1 MGENLHSH
9 AEDLERIEESDFWSK
24 VKAKLILRLVEGK
37 HVFDVGCGSGR
48 LSKIL
53 LDQGFTVVAIDTDP
67 KAVEIAQK
75 KKITAYVSDISD
87 WGGEDKFD
95 CIILGDVL
103 EHIQDDKAA
112 MHKIHG
118 MLMPNGCIVVN
129 VPAYQALFSKHD
141 SALGHKRRYSNKELK
156 GKLRDSGFKIEY
168 FRHWN
173 LLALPIT
180 VGIKLSRKDYPHEE
194 VANNKFLS
202 GLLEKWL
209 IVESKINYL
218 FGISILCKARKVEL
232 NASNPSPN
240 QSVLALQRK
249 RQRHLSS

>member
-1 MGENLHSH
+1 MGENVHSH

-48 LSKIL
+48 LSKML

-67 KAVEIAQK
+67 KAVEIAK
-75 KKITAYVSDISD
+75 KKGITAYVSDIND
-87 WGGEDKFD
+87 WSGEEKFD

-112 MHKIHG
+112 LRKIHS

-141 SALGHKRRYSNKELK
+141 FALGHKRRYSNKDLK
-156 GKLRDSGFKIEY
+156 GKLGDSGFKIEY

-173 LLALPIT
+173 LLALPIA

-194 VANNKFLS
+194 VASNKFLS
-202 GLLEKWL
+202 NLLEKWL
-209 IVESKINYL
+209 IAESKINYL
-218 FGISILCKARKVEL
+218 FGISILCKARKIEL
-232 NASNPSPN
+232 DA
-240 QSVLALQRK
+240 
-249 RQRHLSS
+249 

>member
-24 VKAKLILRLVEGK
+24 VKVKLILKLVEGK
-37 HVFDVGCGSGR
+37 TALDVGCGSGR
-48 LSKIL
+48 LSKML
-53 LDQGFTVVAIDTDP
+53 LERGFSVVAIDTDL
-67 KAVEIAQK
+67 KAVEIAK
-75 KKITAYVSDISD
+75 KKGITAYASDIND
-87 WGGEDKFD
+87 WSKDEKFE

-103 EHIQDDKAA
+103 EHIQDDRVAL
-112 MHKIHG
+112 HKIHG
-118 MLMPNGCIVVN
+118 MLTQNGCIVIN

-141 SALGHKRRYSNKELK
+141 FALGHKRRYSNKELK

-173 LLALPIT
+173 LLALPIA
-180 VGIKLSRKDYPHEE
+180 VGIKLSNKDYPHEQ
-194 VANNKFLS
+194 VASNKFLS

-209 IVESKINYL
+209 IAESKVNYL

-232 NASNPSPN
+232 NP
-240 QSVLALQRK
+240 
-249 RQRHLSS
+249 